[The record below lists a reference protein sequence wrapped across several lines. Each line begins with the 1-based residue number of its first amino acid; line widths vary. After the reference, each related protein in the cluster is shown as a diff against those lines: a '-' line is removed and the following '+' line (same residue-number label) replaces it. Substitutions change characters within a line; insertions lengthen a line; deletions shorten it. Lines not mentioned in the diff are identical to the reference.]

1 MKKRVQIDIMNTN
14 TNGIIRILTIGID
27 VFRHKNLN
35 KTQSLVNH
43 DVSFVVIPME
53 TAGVSIQTEIGEQ
66 NLKIVSINR
75 RYRRLSAF
83 LALVRILSKQRID
96 IVEIYPE
103 SYITLGFYLISRL
116 FQKPVVVIAR
126 GLEHRIADRRI
137 RGFKLWILAI
147 VYRGADL
154 VIYNE
159 LYMTEVLRDRLG
171 VTSLEFLPNSVDVP
185 PACKELKDHACNFL
199 FMNSIKFF
207 RHPEVAL
214 EAFIRLKE
222 LKVFPFDSQ
231 VRLRI
236 VGLRQHAGFHGNA
249 DRESKLAEMIRGRDI
264 SVELLPWTEESE
276 EHLNWADVF
285 LLPADLVFLNYALL
299 EAMARGIPVIVQD
312 TPGTERVVTDG
323 IEGFVVGPTP
333 ESWLAPMTK
342 LAVDHKLRRRMG
354 SAARERVIQ
363 QFSSASMARSWLQHY
378 NSAIHN
384 HKGIRAVGANL

>member
-1 MKKRVQIDIMNTN
+1 MINTN
-14 TNGIIRILTIGID
+14 TNQTTHILTVGID

-43 DVSFVVIPME
+43 GVSFVVIPME
-53 TAGVSIQTEIGEQ
+53 TAGVSIQAVIEEQ
-66 NLKIVSINR
+66 NVKIVSINP
-75 RYRRLSAF
+75 RYRRLTAF
-83 LALVRILSKQRID
+83 LAMVRVLLKQRID

-103 SYITLGFYLISRL
+103 SYITLGFYLISRF

-126 GLEHRIADRRI
+126 GLEHRIADGRL
-137 RGFKLWILAI
+137 RGLKLWILAI
-147 VYRGADL
+147 VYRGADI

-171 VTSLEFLPNSVDVP
+171 VTNLEFLPNSVDVS
-185 PACKELKDHACNFL
+185 PARKELNDHACNFL

-236 VGLRQHAGFHGNA
+236 VGLRQDAGFHGNT
-249 DRESKLAEMIRGRDI
+249 DRESKLTEMILGRDI

-276 EHLNWADVF
+276 QHLNWADVF

-323 IEGFVVGPTP
+323 IEGFVVGATP
-333 ESWLAPMTK
+333 ESWLAPMTN
-342 LAVDHKLRRRMG
+342 LAVDHKLRSRMG

-363 QFSSASMARSWLQHY
+363 QFSSVSMARSWLQHY
-378 NSAIHN
+378 NSAIQN

>member
-1 MKKRVQIDIMNTN
+1 MMNN
-14 TNGIIRILTIGID
+14 NKNRIIRILTVGID

-35 KTQSLVNH
+35 KTQSLMNH
-43 DVSFVVIPME
+43 DVAFVVIPME
-53 TAGVSIQTEIGEQ
+53 TAGVSIRKVIEEQ
-66 NLKIVSINR
+66 NVKIVSINP
-75 RYRRLSAF
+75 RYRRLSAC
-83 LALVRILSKQRID
+83 LAMVRVLLKQRID

-126 GLEHRIADRRI
+126 GLEHRIADGRL

-147 VYRGADL
+147 VYRGADII
-154 VIYNE
+154 IYNE

-171 VTSLEFLPNSVDVP
+171 VKRFEFLPNSVHVP
-185 PACKELKDHACNFL
+185 PVCAESKDQTCNFL
-199 FMNSIKFF
+199 FMNSIKMF

-236 VGLRQHAGFHGNA
+236 VGLRQHVGFHGNA
-249 DRESKLAEMIRGRDI
+249 DRESKLAEMILGRDI

-276 EHLNWADVF
+276 QHLNWADVF

-299 EAMARGIPVIVQD
+299 EAMALGIPVIVQD

-323 IEGFVVGPTP
+323 IEGFVVGATP

-384 HKGIRAVGANL
+384 HKGIRAVGSNL

>member
-1 MKKRVQIDIMNTN
+1 MINTN
-14 TNGIIRILTIGID
+14 TNQTTHILTVGID

-53 TAGVSIQTEIGEQ
+53 TAGVSIQAVIEEQ
-66 NLKIVSINR
+66 NVKIVSINP
-75 RYRRLSAF
+75 RYRRLTAF
-83 LALVRILSKQRID
+83 LAMVRVLLKQRID

-103 SYITLGFYLISRL
+103 SYITLGFYLISRF

-126 GLEHRIADRRI
+126 GLEHRIADGRL
-137 RGFKLWILAI
+137 RGLKLWILAI
-147 VYRGADL
+147 VYRGADI

-171 VTSLEFLPNSVDVP
+171 VTNLEFLPNSVDVS
-185 PACKELKDHACNFL
+185 PARKELNDHACNFL

-236 VGLRQHAGFHGNA
+236 VGLRQDAGFHGNT
-249 DRESKLAEMIRGRDI
+249 DRESKLTEMILGRDI

-276 EHLNWADVF
+276 QHLNWADVF

-323 IEGFVVGPTP
+323 IEGFVVGATP
-333 ESWLAPMTK
+333 ESWLAPMTN
-342 LAVDHKLRRRMG
+342 LAVDHKLRSRMG

-363 QFSSASMARSWLQHY
+363 QFSSVSMARSWLQHY
-378 NSAIHN
+378 NSAIQN